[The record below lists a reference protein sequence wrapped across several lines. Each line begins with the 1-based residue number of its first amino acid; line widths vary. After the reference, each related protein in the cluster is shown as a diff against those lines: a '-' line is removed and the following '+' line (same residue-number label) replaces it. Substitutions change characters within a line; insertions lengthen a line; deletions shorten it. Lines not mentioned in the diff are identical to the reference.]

1 MFLEIAILPIKP
13 ERTADIE
20 QMGREVVEYLKK
32 GTTKGFHSFRL
43 IRAAEDANRFVLHLT
58 WDRIEDHTALGES
71 EYGQTVGALIG
82 ECLAGEAVVHHYT
95 VVDGATLGEITL

>member
-13 ERTADIE
+13 ERAADLE
-20 QMGREVVEYLKK
+20 QMGRDVVEYLKL

-43 IRAAEDANRFVLHLT
+43 IRSVEDPNRFVLHLT
-58 WDRIEDHTALGES
+58 WDRVEDHTALGES
-71 EYGQTVGALIG
+71 EYGQKVGALIG

-95 VVDGATLGEITL
+95 VVAGATLGEITL

>member
-1 MFLEIAILPIKP
+1 MFLEIAILPVKP
-13 ERTADIE
+13 ERAADIE
-20 QMGREVVEYLKK
+20 QLGRDAAAYLAL

-43 IRAAEDANRFVLHLT
+43 IRAAEDPNRFVLHLT

-71 EYGQTVGALIG
+71 EFGQKVGALIG